1 MGLMY
6 WNYLAAIGTF
16 IWLAIMLLPWRP
28 WDTREV
34 LDSASA
40 SPDTDLS
47 DITVLIP
54 ARNEAGVIGTT
65 LGSLKTQ
72 GNDLAIIVVDDRSTD
87 GTATVAKTLGI
98 QNLRIIT
105 GEPLPADWSG
115 KLWALEQGF
124 RHVNTPLTLLIDA
137 DIELR
142 PGIVGGLRKKLKE
155 DRLHFVSLMAQ
166 LRMVS
171 FWERLFMPAF
181 VYFFKMLYPFRLS
194 NSSFT
199 PLEMEPRSSA
209 VPPTAGLGPR
219 IIPAW
224 FDAPLKFLTGFTRV
238 AAAAGGCI
246 LLETRLIKEI
256 GGFKTI
262 RQELIDDCALA
273 KRVKLL
279 GCRTWMGL
287 THSVHSLRS
296 YESLAGIWNMVAR
309 TAFCQ
314 LRYSAML
321 LGGTTAIMLMAFWLP
336 IAGLFFPAASAKILS
351 AGALGALILSYLPT
365 LKFYHQARGWALALP
380 LIATLYLAMTW
391 SSAIRFWIGA
401 GSRWKGRF
409 YKGHK
414 RV

>member
-1 MGLMY
+1 MY
-6 WNYLAAIGTF
+6 WNYLAGIGAF
-16 IWLAIMLLPWRP
+16 IWLVILLLPWRP

-34 LDSASA
+34 LDSALD
-40 SPDTDLS
+40 SPDADLS

-54 ARNEAGVIGTT
+54 ARNEAEVIGTT
-65 LGSLKTQ
+65 LASLKTQ

-87 GTATVAKTLGI
+87 RTVTVAQSLGM
-98 QNLRIIT
+98 QNLRIIA
-105 GEPLPADWSG
+105 GELLPADWSG

-142 PGIVGGLRKKLKE
+142 PGIVRGLRQKLKE
-155 DRLHFVSLMAQ
+155 NHLHFISLMAQ
-166 LRMVS
+166 LRMAS
-171 FWERLFMPAF
+171 FWERLLMPAF

-199 PLEMEPRSSA
+199 H
-209 VPPTAGLGPR
+209 
-219 IIPAW
+219 
-224 FDAPLKFLTGFTRV
+224 V

-256 GGFKTI
+256 GGFEAI

-273 KRVKLL
+273 KRVKSL
-279 GCRTWMGL
+279 GYRTWIGL
-287 THSVHSLRS
+287 THSVYSLRS
-296 YESLAGIWNMVAR
+296 YKNLAGIWNMVAR

-321 LGGTTAIMLMAFWLP
+321 LGGTTVIMLMVFWLP
-336 IAGLFFPAASAKILS
+336 VAGLFFPAASAKILS

-365 LKFYHQARGWALALP
+365 LKFYHQSRGWALALP

-391 SSAIRFWIGA
+391 SSAIRFWIGT
-401 GSRWKGRF
+401 GLPWKGRF
-409 YKGHK
+409 YIRNKK
-414 RV
+414 V